1 MAAKKKSATRKT
13 TPANNSVVNRKIRS
27 GFISHTEI
35 ASADPSAT
43 KKWAEQAL
51 GWKFG
56 NPMPTPNGPYHMW
69 NFGNNIGGGIR
80 SNNPPEVPGAIPY
93 VEVPDIKAAYDRALK
108 AGATKM
114 FPPDEIPGGNGWIA
128 IVEAPGRVPI
138 GFWGPK

>member
-13 TPANNSVVNRKIRS
+13 TPANTSVMSRKIRS

-56 NPMPTPNGPYHMW
+56 DPMPTPNGPYHMW
-69 NFGNNIGGGIR
+69 NFGDNIGGGIR
-80 SNNPPEVPGAIPY
+80 SNNPPENPGSIPY
-93 VEVPDIKAAYDRALK
+93 VEVSDIQAAFAKALR

-114 FPPDEIPGGNGWIA
+114 FPPDEIPGGMGWIA
-128 IVEAPGRVPI
+128 VVQAPGGVVF